1 MRKLWL
7 IPIVFLLFFSCK
19 QNQNA
24 DLLAEDTE
32 LGFHAE
38 TLPKRVRVNNKSTVI
53 LQSWIEYSAFDAAFD
68 AIYTATNDEDL
79 ILIIEDLIGKQ
90 QLWEKSTYPESFDK
104 AQIKSRQKVLKTY
117 LLKVESALQYR
128 GDFVSAT
135 EEMIEAYNAL
145 RGQFDVIMNST
156 LDPKLLSDD

>member
-7 IPIVFLLFFSCK
+7 ISLVFLLFFSCK

-32 LGFHAE
+32 LEFDAE
-38 TLPKRVRVNNKSTVI
+38 TLPQRFRVNNKSANV
-53 LQSWIEYSAFDAAFD
+53 LQSWVEYNAFDAAFD
-68 AIYTATNDEDL
+68 AIYTAANNEDL
-79 ILIIEDLIGKQ
+79 ILIIEDLIEKQ
-90 QLWEKSTYPESFDK
+90 QLWEKSTYPDSFDK

-117 LLKVESALQYR
+117 LLKVRSALHYR
-128 GDFVSAT
+128 SEFVLAT
-135 EEMIEAYNAL
+135 EEMINAYNAL
-145 RGQFDVIMNST
+145 RRQFDVMMNST